1 MRVEALKSLRWIPSS
16 LTSTEIWPTTFSNNQ
31 AKFSIGLTLFSTIQN
46 FSVIADSRKT
56 TLFPSP
62 AVQLCC
68 QASNFLASPSFPLPL
83 TSARKHQLSAAFRE
97 RHSKSKNHTFHG
109 LTFFSSFCCCSSSII
124 NVTRDDNC
132 CDRRSRK
139 CFPCCLIFSDNN
151 AKTYS

>member
-1 MRVEALKSLRWIPSS
+1 MDTELTHLDRNLTNNIFEQSS
-16 LTSTEIWPTTFSNNQ
+16 EIWYWPNF
-31 AKFSIGLTLFSTIQN
+31 FSTIQN

-56 TLFPSP
+56 TLFPPP

-68 QASNFLASPSFPLPL
+68 QASNFLASPSCPLPL

-151 AKTYS
+151 VKT